1 MRKTTPAGKMQ
12 QTGRAA
18 LAVALLAFPLGGC
31 IDQASDLQAAS
42 VTPAGVPVGAAL
54 VRRADVSPGGA
65 ALALASLEGPPPA
78 LSARFVQALVA
89 AAGPREI
96 VLAEAAR
103 ARYLARGYLT
113 TYPVEGGIAF
123 EYVWDVFENGKARA
137 QRLNDAVVVKGSGG
151 AEAWSLATD
160 QVLASLA
167 AKSADEL
174 AAFLSNTPEAAA
186 AARVG
191 RPTVASAGAALK
203 PLGYAPAN

>member
-31 IDQASDLQAAS
+31 IDQVSDLQAAS
-42 VTPAGVPVGAAL
+42 VTPASVPVGAAL

-191 RPTVASAGAALK
+191 RPAVASAGAALK
-203 PLGYAPAN
+203 PLGYASAN

>member
-12 QTGRAA
+12 QTGLAA
-18 LAVALLAFPLGGC
+18 LAVALLALPLCGC
-31 IDQASDLQAAS
+31 IDQVSELQAAS
-42 VTPAGVPVGAAL
+42 VTPASLPAGSTL

-137 QRLNDAVVVKGSGG
+137 QRLNDAVVVKDSGG

-174 AAFLSNTPEAAA
+174 AAFLSNTPEAVAA
-186 AARVG
+186 AKAG
-191 RPTVASAGAALK
+191 RPAIASTRTALK
-203 PLGYAPAN
+203 PLGYAPVN